1 MEAPR
6 QLRSAANDREDITIT
21 RREHED
27 ENVIVVDFGP
37 GVEAS
42 VDVVGDV
49 VIVVAGDQQYEFE
62 RPAEATDIHTNDGML
77 IITEQN

>member
-1 MEAPR
+1 MDAPS
-6 QLRSAANDREDITIT
+6 QLRSAADDRDDITIT

-62 RPAEATDIHTNDGML
+62 RPSEATDIKTNDGML
-77 IITEQN
+77 IITE

>member
-1 MEAPR
+1 MDPPP
-6 QLRSAANDREDITIT
+6 QLRSAADDRDDISIT

-49 VIVVAGDQQYEFE
+49 VIVVAGDEQYEFE
-62 RPAEATDIHTNDGML
+62 RPSEATDIRTNDGML
-77 IITEQN
+77 IITE